1 MIRNPRLTFPRL
13 SNEALPKIIIIIIII
28 IIIML
33 VYMLGGT
40 LKGTLLS
47 GNFIRIH

>member
-13 SNEALPKIIIIIIII
+13 SNEALPKIIII

>member
-13 SNEALPKIIIIIIII
+13 SNEALPKIIIIII

>member
-13 SNEALPKIIIIIIII
+13 SNEALPKIKIIIIL
-28 IIIML
+28 IML
-33 VYMLGGT
+33 VYVLGGT
-40 LKGTLLS
+40 LKGTVLS

>member
-13 SNEALPKIIIIIIII
+13 SNEALPKKII

-33 VYMLGGT
+33 VYVLGGT